1 MMQFEVASDYILD
14 FNRSLDNVKDVKIFF
29 GEHDGIQRY
38 DRYKYQI
45 SEKLIRAQQAATWF
59 PREINFSRDRT
70 GFYNALSE
78 EFREIYK
85 ANLLFQTMADS
96 LANRFLD
103 NILSEYITSPE
114 WEAVIKWQ
122 AHFELVHSE
131 AYSWN
136 IREVFK
142 DPEQFFNDGFRN
154 ENIRKRLD
162 IEIESY
168 SNLKTKLSHGTDN
181 EKKMA
186 IVEVLAR
193 QYALENI
200 RFFVSFL
207 YTFKINEMNGQVLQ
221 GSVNN
226 IKLILND
233 EIIHTVIFRNLI
245 NILREQKDEGF
256 SHLFGE
262 DFLYDTDSLFIT
274 CFSEVIESEME
285 WFKYLSDIQDIIGFN
300 DDTVR
305 GFLEYYTYA
314 ALKYIGVEHEIFS
327 SEQNELVLFF
337 ESRKNLNN
345 TKALAQET
353 NLLTYNI
360 GVLEDG
366 GFLDDDLDFDLNNY
380 IETEVFKEM
389 TKGTSNG

>member
-1 MMQFEVASDYILD
+1 MRRASDYIID
-14 FNRSLDNVKDVKIFF
+14 FDESIENVNDVKIFF

-38 DRYKYQI
+38 DRYKYPI

-70 GFYNALSE
+70 GFNNALSE
-78 EFREIYK
+78 PFREIYK

-103 NILSEYITSPE
+103 NVLAEYITSPE

-136 IREVFK
+136 IREVFS
-142 DPEQFFNDGFRN
+142 DPEKFFNDGFRN

-162 IEIESY
+162 IEIKSY
-168 SNLKTKLSHGTDN
+168 SALQKILFDDDISLDN
-181 EKKMA
+181 KKIA
-186 IVEVLAR
+186 ILEVLAR

-207 YTFKINEMNGQVLQ
+207 YTFKINEMNEQVMQ

-245 NILREQKDEGF
+245 NILKENKDEGF
-256 SHLFGE
+256 SHLF
-262 DFLYDTDSLFIT
+262 TDEVENMMAK

-285 WFKYLSDIQDIIGFN
+285 WFRYLSSIQEILGFN
-300 DDTVR
+300 EETIR
-305 GFLEYYTYA
+305 GFLEYYTHA
-314 ALKYIGVEHEIFS
+314 ALRLINNSNNERFS
-327 SEQNELVLFF
+327 SAQNELVLFY
-337 ESRKNLNN
+337 ESKKSLNN
-345 TKALAQET
+345 SKSLAQEN

-366 GFLDDDLDFDLNNY
+366 GFLDGNLDVDVMEVLN
-380 IETEVFKEM
+380 V
-389 TKGTSNG
+389 

>member
-1 MMQFEVASDYILD
+1 MPDTIKKASEFILNFD
-14 FNRSLDNVKDVKIFF
+14 NSLDNIKDVKIFF

-38 DRYKYQI
+38 DRYKYSI

-70 GFYNALSE
+70 GFHNALSLP
-78 EFREIYK
+78 FQEIYK

-103 NILSEYITSPE
+103 NVLSEYITSPE
-114 WEAVIKWQ
+114 WESVIKWQ

-136 IREVFK
+136 IREVFS
-142 DPEQFFNDGFRN
+142 DPEKFFNEGFAN

-162 IEIESY
+162 IEIKSY
-168 SNLKTKLSHGTDN
+168 SALSDKMKHGTLK
-181 EKKMA
+181 EKKLA
-186 IVEVLAR
+186 IIEVIAR

-207 YTFKINEMNGQVLQ
+207 YTFKINEMNEQVLQ

-233 EIIHTVIFRNLI
+233 EIIHTVIFKNLI
-245 NILREQKDEGF
+245 NILKDVEDEGF
-256 SHLFGE
+256 SDIFND
-262 DFLYDTDSLFIT
+262 DFYDIDGMIAT
-274 CFSEVIESEME
+274 CFTEVIESEME
-285 WFKYLSDIQDIIGFN
+285 WFTYLSGIQDIMGFTKN
-300 DDTVR
+300 TVR
-305 GFLEYYTYA
+305 GFLEHYTHV
-314 ALKYIGVEHEIFS
+314 ALKNTGNKNSDNFDS
-327 SEQNELVLFF
+327 SQNELVLFY
-337 ESRKNLNN
+337 ESKKSLNN
-345 TKALAQET
+345 TKSLAQEN

-366 GFLDDDLDFDLNNY
+366 GFVEGNLDINVEELLNA
-380 IETEVFKEM
+380 
-389 TKGTSNG
+389 

>member
-1 MMQFEVASDYILD
+1 MNNEARKASEYILD
-14 FNRSLDNVKDVKIFF
+14 FQQSLENVADVKIFF
-29 GEHDGIQRY
+29 GKHDGIQRY
-38 DRYKYQI
+38 DRYKYSI
-45 SEKLIRAQQAATWF
+45 TEKLIRAQQAATWF

-70 GFYNALSE
+70 GFHNALSE
-78 EFREIYK
+78 PFQEIYK

-103 NILSEYITSPE
+103 NVLSEYITSPE
-114 WEAVIKWQ
+114 WESVIKWQ

-136 IREVFK
+136 IREVFS
-142 DPEQFFNDGFRN
+142 DPEKFFNEGFAN

-162 IEIESY
+162 IEVKSY
-168 SNLKTKLSHGTDN
+168 SALGNKIQYGTLK
-181 EKKMA
+181 EKKIA
-186 IVEVLAR
+186 ILEVTAR

-207 YTFKINEMNGQVLQ
+207 YTFKINEMNDQVLQ

-245 NILREQKDEGF
+245 NILKDVKDEGF
-256 SHLFGE
+256 SEIFKDE
-262 DFLYDTDSLFIT
+262 DIDIDSLIAS
-274 CFSEVIESEME
+274 CFEEVIVSEME
-285 WFKYLSDIQDIIGFN
+285 WFGYLSGIQEIMGFTEG
-300 DDTVR
+300 TVR
-305 GFLEYYTYA
+305 GFLEYYTHV
-314 ALKYIGVEHEIFS
+314 ALKYIGNKHNDRFDQN
-327 SEQNELVLFF
+327 QNELVLFY
-337 ESRKNLNN
+337 ESKKNLNN
-345 TKALAQET
+345 TKSLAQEN

-366 GFLDDDLDFDLNNY
+366 GFLEGNLDIDLKELLN
-380 IETEVFKEM
+380 V
-389 TKGTSNG
+389 

>member
-1 MMQFEVASDYILD
+1 MNTRLASDYILD
-14 FNRSLDNVKDVKIFF
+14 FSKSTDNINDVKIFF

-38 DRYKYQI
+38 DRYKYPI
-45 SEKLIRAQQAATWF
+45 AEKLVRSQQAATWF

-70 GFYNALSE
+70 GFNTALTPS
-78 EFREIYK
+78 FQEIYSD
-85 ANLLFQTMADS
+85 NLLFQTMADS

-103 NILSEYITSPE
+103 NILAEYITSPE

-142 DPEQFFNDGFRN
+142 DPEAFFNDGFRN

-162 IEIESY
+162 IEIKSY
-168 SNLKTKLSHGTDN
+168 SALKEKLRAGTDDD
-181 EKKMA
+181 KKLA
-186 IVEVLAR
+186 ILEVVAR

-207 YTFKINEMNGQVLQ
+207 YTFKINEINDQVLQ

-233 EIIHTVIFRNLI
+233 EIIHTVIFRNLLA
-245 NILREQKDEGF
+245 ILRDVEDEGF
-256 SHLFGE
+256 SHLF
-262 DFLYDTDSLFIT
+262 DLNTDAMIRK
-274 CFSEVIESEME
+274 CFEEVIESEVE
-285 WFKYLSDIQDIIGFN
+285 WFLYLSAKQEILGFTE
-300 DDTVR
+300 DEIR
-305 GFLEYYTYA
+305 KFLEFYTYN
-314 ALKYIGVEHEIFS
+314 ALRLAKVEDLDGLES
-327 SEQNELVLFF
+327 SQNEIVMFF
-337 ESRKNLNN
+337 ESKKNLNN
-345 TKALAQET
+345 SKSLAQEN

-360 GVLEDG
+360 GILDDG
-366 GFLDDDLDFDLNNY
+366 GYTDGNIDVDIMEVLN
-380 IETEVFKEM
+380 V
-389 TKGTSNG
+389 

>member
-1 MMQFEVASDYILD
+1 MRVASDYILD
-14 FNRSLDNVKDVKIFF
+14 FNDSLDNVNDVKIFF
-29 GEHDGIQRY
+29 GKHDGIQRY
-38 DRYKYQI
+38 DRYKYPVA
-45 SEKLIRAQQAATWF
+45 EKLVRAQQAATWF

-70 GFYNALSE
+70 GFNNALSE
-78 EFREIYK
+78 PFRDIYK

-103 NILSEYITSPE
+103 NVLAEYVTSPE
-114 WEAVIKWQ
+114 WEAVLKWQ

-136 IREVFK
+136 IREVFS
-142 DPEQFFNDGFRN
+142 DPEKFFNEGFKN

-162 IEIESY
+162 IEIKSY
-168 SNLKTKLSHGTDN
+168 SNLKKIMEDGSTD
-181 EKKMA
+181 ERKVA
-186 IVEVLAR
+186 LIEVIAR

-207 YTFKINEMNGQVLQ
+207 YTFKINEMNEQVMQ

-245 NILREQKDEGF
+245 NILKENSDEGF
-256 SHLFGE
+256 SNLFTGE
-262 DFLYDTDSLFIT
+262 IEDLIAN
-274 CFSEVIESEME
+274 CFTEVIESEME
-285 WFKYLSDIQDIIGFN
+285 WFRYLSSIQEILGFN
-300 DDTVR
+300 EETIR

-314 ALKYIGVEHEIFS
+314 ALKFINNKNSENFTS
-327 SEQNELVLFF
+327 SQNELVLFY
-337 ESRKNLNN
+337 ESKKSLNN
-345 TKALAQET
+345 SKSLAQEN

-366 GFLDDDLDFDLNNY
+366 GFQDGNLDIDVM
-380 IETEVFKEM
+380 EVI
-389 TKGTSNG
+389 NG

>member
-1 MMQFEVASDYILD
+1 MSDEIKKASEYILD
-14 FNRSLDNVKDVKIFF
+14 FNKSIDNVKDVKIFF

-38 DRYKYQI
+38 DRYKYAI

-70 GFYNALSE
+70 GFHNALSE
-78 EFREIYK
+78 PFQEIYK

-103 NILSEYITSPE
+103 NVLSEYITSPE
-114 WEAVIKWQ
+114 WEAIIKWQ

-136 IREVFK
+136 IREVFS
-142 DPEQFFNDGFRN
+142 DPEKFFNEGFAN

-162 IEIESY
+162 IEIKSY
-168 SNLKTKLSHGTDN
+168 SALSDKMKYGTLK
-181 EKKMA
+181 EKKIA
-186 IVEVLAR
+186 ILEVVAR

-207 YTFKINEMNGQVLQ
+207 YTFKINEMNDQVLQ

-245 NILREQKDEGF
+245 NILKDIKDEGF
-256 SHLFGE
+256 SEIFE
-262 DFLYDTDSLFIT
+262 DEGLDIDNLVAS
-274 CFSEVIESEME
+274 CFEEVIVSEME
-285 WFKYLSDIQDIIGFN
+285 WFRYLSGIQEIMGFTE
-300 DDTVR
+300 DTVR
-305 GFLEYYTYA
+305 GFLEYYTHV
-314 ALKYIGVEHEIFS
+314 ALKYIGNKYNDKFDQS
-327 SEQNELVLFF
+327 QNELVLFY
-337 ESRKNLNN
+337 ESKKNLNN
-345 TKALAQET
+345 TKSLAQEN

-366 GFLDDDLDFDLNNY
+366 GFLEGNLDIDL
-380 IETEVFKEM
+380 KELLDV
-389 TKGTSNG
+389 

>member
-1 MMQFEVASDYILD
+1 MKKASEYILD
-14 FNRSLDNVKDVKIFF
+14 FEQSLDNVNDVKIFF
-29 GEHDGIQRY
+29 GQHDGIQRY
-38 DRYKYQI
+38 DRYKYPI
-45 SEKLIRAQQAATWF
+45 SEKLIKVQQSATWF
-59 PREINFSRDRT
+59 PKEINFSRDRT
-70 GFYNALSE
+70 GFHNALSP
-78 EFREIYK
+78 EFQEIYK

-103 NILSEYITSPE
+103 NVLAEYITSPE

-122 AHFELVHSE
+122 AHFELVHSD

-136 IREVFK
+136 IREVFS
-142 DPEQFFNDGFRN
+142 DPEKFFNDGFKN

-162 IEIESY
+162 LEIKSF
-168 SNLKTKLSHGTDN
+168 SGLSAILSSDARTLD

-186 IVEVLAR
+186 IIEVLAR

-233 EIIHTVIFRNLI
+233 EIIHTVIFRNII
-245 NILREQKDEGF
+245 NILKSNKDEGF
-256 SHLFGE
+256 THLFDGS
-262 DFLYDTDSLFIT
+262 DILYDTESLFKQ
-274 CFSEVIESEME
+274 CFYEVIESEME
-285 WFKYLSDIQDIIGFN
+285 WFRYLSGIQEIMGFTE
-300 DDTVR
+300 DTVR
-305 GFLEYYTYA
+305 GFLEYYTHA
-314 ALKYIGVEHEIFS
+314 ALKYIGMDDDRLDS
-327 SEQNELVLFF
+327 SQNELVMFY
-337 ESRKNLNN
+337 ESKKSLNN
-345 TKALAQET
+345 TKSLAQEN

-366 GFLDDDLDFDLNNY
+366 GFTDGDITVDPWEVLN
-380 IETEVFKEM
+380 V
-389 TKGTSNG
+389 

>member
-1 MMQFEVASDYILD
+1 MSNEIKKASEYIID
-14 FNRSLDNVKDVKIFF
+14 FDKSLDNVNDVKIFF
-29 GEHDGIQRY
+29 GDYDGIQRY
-38 DRYKYQI
+38 DRYKYPI
-45 SEKLIRAQQAATWF
+45 SEKLVRSQQAATWF

-70 GFYNALSE
+70 GFHNALTE
-78 EFREIYK
+78 PFQEIYK
-85 ANLLFQTMADS
+85 SNLLFQTMADS

-103 NILSEYITSPE
+103 NVLSEYITSPE

-122 AHFELVHSE
+122 AHFEMVHSE

-136 IREVFK
+136 IREVFG
-142 DPEQFFNDGFRN
+142 DPEKFFNDGFKN

-162 IEIESY
+162 IEIKSY
-168 SNLKTKLSHGTDN
+168 SELTEKMETGTLP

-186 IVEVLAR
+186 ILEVLFR

-207 YTFKINEMNGQVLQ
+207 YTFKINEMNDQVLQ

-245 NILREQKDEGF
+245 NILKGTEAEGF
-256 SHLFGE
+256 
-262 DFLYDTDSLFIT
+262 TDSFNEEAEELLVR
-274 CFSEVIESEME
+274 CFSEVIESEMN
-285 WFKYLSDIQDIIGFN
+285 WFGYLSSIQEIMGFN
-300 DDTVR
+300 EESVR
-305 GFLEYYTYA
+305 GFLEYYTYT
-314 ALKYIGVEHEIFS
+314 ALKHVGIEADMFDS
-327 SEQNELVLFF
+327 AQNELVLYY
-337 ESRKNLNN
+337 ESKKSLNN
-345 TKALAQET
+345 TKSLAQEN

-366 GFLDDDLDFDLNNY
+366 GFLEGDIVVDPM
-380 IETEVFKEM
+380 EVF
-389 TKGTSNG
+389 NV

>member
-1 MMQFEVASDYILD
+1 MEPIIKKASEYILD
-14 FNRSLDNVKDVKIFF
+14 FSKSKDNVKDVKIFF
-29 GEHDGIQRY
+29 GEYDGIQRY
-38 DRYKYQI
+38 DRYKYPI
-45 SEKLIRAQQAATWF
+45 SEKLTRAQQSATWF

-70 GFYNALSE
+70 GFHNALSE
-78 EFREIYK
+78 SFQEIYK

-103 NILSEYITSPE
+103 NVLSEYITSPE

-122 AHFELVHSE
+122 AHFEMVHSE

-136 IREVFK
+136 IREVFG
-142 DPEQFFNDGFRN
+142 DPEKFFNEGFKN

-162 IEIESY
+162 IEIKSY
-168 SNLKTKLSHGTDN
+168 SALGEKMEHGTLR
-181 EKKMA
+181 EKKIA
-186 IVEVLAR
+186 LLEVIAR

-207 YTFKINEMNGQVLQ
+207 YTFKINEMNDQVLQ

-245 NILREQKDEGF
+245 NILKDVKDEGF
-256 SHLFGE
+256 QEVFNDNLL
-262 DFLYDTDSLFIT
+262 DIDNMVAT
-274 CFSEVIESEME
+274 CFEEVIKSEME
-285 WFKYLSDIQDIIGFN
+285 WFGYLSGIQEIMGFTE
-300 DDTVR
+300 DTVK
-305 GFLEYYTYA
+305 GFLEYYTHV
-314 ALKYIGVEHEIFS
+314 ALKYIGNKHNDKFS
-327 SEQNELVLFF
+327 TDQNELVLFY
-337 ESRKNLNN
+337 ESKKNLNN
-345 TKALAQET
+345 TKALAQES

-366 GFLDDDLDFDLNNY
+366 GFLEGDLTVNAR
-380 IETEVFKEM
+380 EVLDV
-389 TKGTSNG
+389 

>member
-1 MMQFEVASDYILD
+1 MSKITVSSDYILD
-14 FNRSLDNVKDVKIFF
+14 FDKSTDEIKNVKIFF

-45 SEKLIRAQQAATWF
+45 SEKLVRAQQAATWF

-70 GFYNALSE
+70 GFKNALSE
-78 EFREIYK
+78 PFQEIYSD
-85 ANLLFQTMADS
+85 NLLFQTMADS

-103 NILSEYITSPE
+103 NVLAEYITSPE

-136 IREVFK
+136 IREVFS
-142 DPEQFFNDGFRN
+142 DPEKFFNDGFKN

-162 IEIESY
+162 IEIVSY
-168 SNLKTKLSHGTDN
+168 SSIKEILQSDIPLDF
-181 EKKMA
+181 KKRA
-186 IVEVLAR
+186 ILEVLAR

-207 YTFKINEMNGQVLQ
+207 YTFKINEMNGQVMQ

-233 EIIHTVIFRNLI
+233 EIIHTVIFRNMI
-245 NILREQKDEGF
+245 NILRDVKDEGF
-256 SHLFGE
+256 SHLFDE
-262 DFLYDTDSLFIT
+262 KTDDMFAM
-274 CFSEVIESEME
+274 CFREVIESEVE
-285 WFKYLSDIQDIIGFN
+285 WFKYLSSKQDIIGFTE
-300 DDTVR
+300 DTIR
-305 GFLEYYTYA
+305 GFLEYYTYS
-314 ALKYIGVEHEIFS
+314 ALKFIKNRHAEEFS
-327 SEQNELVLFF
+327 SSQNELVLFF
-337 ESRKNLNN
+337 ESKKSLNS
-345 TKALAQET
+345 KSLAQEN

-366 GFLDDDLDFDLNNY
+366 GFSEGKLDVDIKELLD
-380 IETEVFKEM
+380 V
-389 TKGTSNG
+389 